1 MLEILAILA
10 PLAWLTLMGVIVTT
24 CTIAARSDRRR

>member
-1 MLEILAILA
+1 MFEILAVAA

-24 CTIAARSDRRR
+24 CTIAARSDRRY